1 MKRGCRCPTPVM
13 LSGMRRMR
21 VSCAA
26 LLMLT
31 VAACVG
37 SGAAVG
43 SSGPSASKVVSI
55 GQDFDLTP
63 GQTAVVDGG
72 ALSVTFV
79 KVAEDSRCSTGVQ
92 CVWAGDGAVSLRAS
106 TPSAGKDTVT
116 LHTTLTPR
124 AKTVGRYELSLVG
137 LRPYPKQGSTIPP
150 ATYVATLQIIR
161 Q

>member
-1 MKRGCRCPTPVM
+1 
-13 LSGMRRMR
+13 MR
-21 VSCAA
+21 AHWLA
-26 LLMLT
+26 LLILAG
-31 VAACVG
+31 VACAG

-43 SSGPSASKVVSI
+43 SSSPAATKVVAI
-55 GQDFDLTP
+55 GQDFDLAP

-79 KVAEDSRCSTGVQ
+79 KVAQDSRCPTGVQ
-92 CVWAGDGAVSLRAS
+92 CVWAGDGAVSLTAS

-124 AKTVGRYELSLVG
+124 AKKVGPYEIGLVG
-137 LRPYPKQGSTIPP
+137 LKPYPKQGSTIPP
-150 ATYVATLQIIR
+150 ATYVATLHITR